1 MSYTFNDSLYKLH
14 LTVIRVKGIVWVLI
28 ILACVAGSFAGEGKR
43 KRTRTSSEAASTM
56 GVLAAPPPVRAHLRE
71 FALICALAKQNL
83 QLRKVSSVF
92 QVFPILGTP
101 CTFLDD
107 YLLPSI

>member
-1 MSYTFNDSLYKLH
+1 MIVSISCTSLL
-14 LTVIRVKGIVWVLI
+14 LGSIRVKGIVWVLI
-28 ILACVAGSFAGEGKR
+28 CLACVAGSFAGERKR
-43 KRTRTSSEAASTM
+43 KRAQTSSEAASTM

-83 QLRKVSSVF
+83 QLRRVSSVF
-92 QVFPILGTP
+92 QVSPILGTP